1 MTSLP
6 INDRGLLLG
15 DGVFETLLAKAG
27 VPVLFNEH
35 LFRMQSAA
43 AALGLPPP
51 NEQSMRDLVELALS
65 ELRPGTERAAVRV
78 TYTAGSGGRGLER
91 PRTLNPRLLATAVP
105 SDTQLRAAT
114 LRTSSIRRNPTS
126 PAARLKTLAYLDNVE
141 ARRQALAEGADEAL
155 MLETT
160 GAVASAAAANIFWI
174 RDEVLITPPANGA
187 ILPGIMRAKVLDAA
201 SQLRIPILE
210 VSTTPDHLARCSG
223 MFLTNSLIGIRPVAA
238 LDGRTI
244 TPHPLVSR
252 LTDAIGEW
260 V

>member
-1 MTSLP
+1 M
-6 INDRGLLLG
+6 
-15 DGVFETLLAKAG
+15 
-27 VPVLFNEH
+27 
-35 LFRMQSAA
+35 
-43 AALGLPPP
+43 
-51 NEQSMRDLVELALS
+51 
-65 ELRPGTERAAVRV
+65 
-78 TYTAGSGGRGLER
+78 
-91 PRTLNPRLLATAVP
+91 
-105 SDTQLRAAT
+105 
-114 LRTSSIRRNPTS
+114 
-126 PAARLKTLAYLDNVE
+126 AYLDNVE

-238 LDGRTI
+238 WDGRTI